1 MRTTETRQN
10 NSNTSATIL
19 HMALELDGQSWKL
32 AFGTGLG
39 HRPRERQVA
48 AGDREGLLRE
58 IEQAKKRYGL
68 RADVRVVS
76 CYEAGRDGFWLHR
89 YLSAHGVENVVVD
102 AASIEVPRRRRRAKT
117 DRLDARK
124 LLERLIKFTSG
135 SKEWKVVRVPSVEAE
150 DARQVQR
157 ELQAVKGER
166 SAVSNRIKSLLALQG
181 VKARVQRLPSE
192 LSRLRTWE
200 GEPLPEQLQGRLLRE
215 WEHWN
220 FLNERVRAVQKQR
233 SAQVRKA
240 EPTDRAARQI
250 RQLNQVRS
258 LGVETSTL
266 LVREVFGWRELRNRR
281 ELAGLAGLTPTPFR
295 SGGGGYEQG
304 ISKAGNPRVRHAM
317 IELAWLWLRYQ
328 PQSDL
333 TRWYEEKFGGGGAR
347 LRKIGIVA
355 LARKLLILF
364 WRYVQSG
371 ELPDDVR
378 FKPGVLKQAA

>member
-32 AFGTGLG
+32 AFGIGLG

-157 ELQAVKGER
+157 ELQAVKKER

-200 GEPLPEQLQGRLLRE
+200 GAPLPEQLQGRLLRE